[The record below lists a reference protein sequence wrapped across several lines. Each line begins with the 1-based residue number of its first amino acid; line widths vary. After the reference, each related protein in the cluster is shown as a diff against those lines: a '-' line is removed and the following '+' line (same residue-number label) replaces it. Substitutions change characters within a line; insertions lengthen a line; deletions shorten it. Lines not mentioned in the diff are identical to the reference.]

1 MTETRK
7 LTDSAARVR
16 RHRERM
22 RQQGLKPVT
31 LWLPDVT
38 DPAYIAECRRQSLLT
53 RDDPHEAEIMAW
65 IEAAQAD
72 LDLGPDYDWGPD
84 GPPKPT

>member
-1 MTETRK
+1 MGEIK
-7 LTDSAARVR
+7 KPTDSAARVR
-16 RHRERM
+16 RHRARM

-31 LWLPDVT
+31 LWLPDVN
-38 DPAYIAECRRQSLLT
+38 DPAYIADIRRQCRLVA
-53 RDDPHEAEIMAW
+53 DDAHEAEVMAW